1 MTTDIITKAMW
12 KSVSIACA
20 TVLGLV
26 AKGSCLAVGIA
37 GEIVCGVF
45 RFFLAVTIALLSF
58 AASIALFIWLLT
70 L

>member
-1 MTTDIITKAMW
+1 MTTDIITRAMW
-12 KSVSIACA
+12 KSVSIAC
-20 TVLGLV
+20 V
-26 AKGSCLAVGIA
+26 AMGGWLAVGIA